1 MLGVNRSDY
10 QRIHVGDSIIY
21 VVTKFGA
28 NPGSRAERV
37 RPQIGGDL
45 CSYTIEKYWRVTGET
60 ADGGL
65 IAKTRTGKE
74 HVLKRNDP
82 NLRRPS
88 WWKRI
93 LHHSRFPTTS
103 ATAGSL
109 DRINGVTID

>member
-1 MLGVNRSDY
+1 MPGVNRSDN
-10 QRIHVGDSIIY
+10 QRFRIGDPIIY
-21 VVTKFGA
+21 VVTKSSA

-60 ADGGL
+60 AEGEL

-74 HVLKRNDP
+74 HVLKQNDP
-82 NLRRPS
+82 KLRRPS

-93 LHHSRFPTTS
+93 LHRSRFPALPGTGRFT
-103 ATAGSL
+103 
-109 DRINGVTID
+109 